1 MRSLSGQVR
10 SEGIALINF
19 WFYSLALQ
27 RKAWQWQTSIQLKT
41 MSVRFWQM
49 SSVRFLKTQ
58 MVHSLYES
66 TVAYVDI
73 QDWDHGGQNVG
84 VIEIYAIVALGL
96 KEVNKDLAVELVTDL
111 SRRFG
116 SWFFL
121 KRDDGMYNL
130 IFKAD
135 LIAAT
140 VDPAELIN
148 SVVLVAIVANEED
161 DKIVRKYGGT
171 VYAAD

>member
-1 MRSLSGQVR
+1 LVLFFGSPTKGVAMADLNSIKNNVR
-10 SEGIALINF
+10 KILADEFGSISEDANGSFFIRN
-19 WFYSLALQ
+19 
-27 RKAWQWQTSIQLKT
+27 
-41 MSVRFWQM
+41 
-49 SSVRFLKTQ
+49 
-58 MVHSLYES
+58 ES

-135 LIAAT
+135 LVAAT

-148 SVVLVAIVANEED
+148 SVVLVAIVANDED

>member
-1 MRSLSGQVR
+1 MADLNSIKNNVR
-10 SEGIALINF
+10 KILADEFGSISEDANGSFFIRN
-19 WFYSLALQ
+19 
-27 RKAWQWQTSIQLKT
+27 
-41 MSVRFWQM
+41 
-49 SSVRFLKTQ
+49 
-58 MVHSLYES
+58 ES

-135 LIAAT
+135 LVAAT

-148 SVVLVAIVANEED
+148 SVVLVAIVANDED